1 MSIIQM
7 AFSINLRPFKEPLM
21 NKIEFLNEAIYYT
34 VLALCFS
41 FTYYNSDEQFIDFI
55 GFIVN
60 SFIYCMLALNLLVIL
75 MSTLIFIY
83 RFAKKIHLKYEAKKK
98 IKEI

>member
-1 MSIIQM
+1 MFMSIIQM
-7 AFSINLRPFKEPLM
+7 AFSINLRSFKEPLM

-41 FTYYNSDEQFIDFI
+41 FTYYNSDEQSMYII

-83 RFAKKIHLKYEAKKK
+83 RFA
-98 IKEI
+98 